1 MPNLV
6 DKINAL
12 SREGVFEAVR
22 MLGYDTFEIE
32 PDQAT
37 EEAAALAPLST
48 EPYQNIEDLEQ
59 LARLTLIVA
68 ALTPEYEA
76 DVQNALD
83 GIGQKQIV
91 LGGLE
96 IVALSIVAL
105 GALHVLISK

>member
-48 EPYQNIEDLEQ
+48 EPYQNIEGNYS
-59 LARLTLIVA
+59 AIAVSS
-68 ALTPEYEA
+68 
-76 DVQNALD
+76 
-83 GIGQKQIV
+83 
-91 LGGLE
+91 LGYDP
-96 IVALSIVAL
+96 I
-105 GALHVLISK
+105 